1 MRAAGAAVRGPGVC
15 WVQHR
20 RLLGAAWCTLV
31 RWLARW
37 PDTLGGVILIDP
49 PMWPAHRT
57 RFSHLVSDHT
67 LAELHRF
74 ATAAGLAE
82 RAFDQDHY
90 DVPAERHEELVQL
103 GAQPVSAGEL
113 IRRLRRSGLRLPARE
128 RPHRARAVLGQRW
141 AHLLPGH
148 PELGTQ
154 LLDRWSE
161 QQRRYHTTAHL
172 LDVLSTLDLLCAPTV
187 PPPVVQ
193 LAAWFHDAVY
203 TGAAGADE
211 EASAALAEHSLQKV
225 GMAAAEVA
233 EVVRLVLLTRDH
245 SPALADRSG
254 ALLCDA
260 DLAVL
265 GREPAGYARYQ
276 EQVRAEYAHVSEPDW
291 RTGRS
296 AVLQHLLDRRPLF
309 TTPAAA
315 ARWERPAQANL
326 QRELADLQS

>member
-1 MRAAGAAVRGPGVC
+1 SRTTCACSAAEAARAAGAAVRPAGAAARAAAEAVRAAGAAVRPAGAAARAAAEAVRAAGAAVRPWC
-15 WVQHR
+15 
-20 RLLGAAWCTLV
+20 LLGAALSPAG
-31 RWLARW
+31 RSLARFPARW

-74 ATAAGLAE
+74 ATTAGLAE

-113 IRRLRRSGLRLPARE
+113 IRRLRRSGLRLSARE

-172 LDVLSTLDLLCAPTV
+172 LDV
-187 PPPVVQ
+187 
-193 LAAWFHDAVY
+193 
-203 TGAAGADE
+203 
-211 EASAALAEHSLQKV
+211 
-225 GMAAAEVA
+225 
-233 EVVRLVLLTRDH
+233 
-245 SPALADRSG
+245 
-254 ALLCDA
+254 
-260 DLAVL
+260 
-265 GREPAGYARYQ
+265 
-276 EQVRAEYAHVSEPDW
+276 
-291 RTGRS
+291 
-296 AVLQHLLDRRPLF
+296 
-309 TTPAAA
+309 
-315 ARWERPAQANL
+315 
-326 QRELADLQS
+326 